1 MREPH
6 DRGAGDREGQKEMA
20 VYRAIYMS
28 FWTDPTV
35 EEDFLPEDKY
45 FMLYVLTNPNTN
57 MCGCYQISLKRISDD
72 MGYNREKVEKILARF
87 RDNYRGTVLYDKD
100 TRELFVKNW
109 HKYNWTDSPKL
120 DAVIREGILEVKS
133 NQFRKFLIDLYNN
146 RPTVL
151 DGRSRPIEY
160 EHYVEENPDIQDG
173 QQIQIE
179 IADHSGALVSGQ
191 PEPSDSVDF
200 NPPVELASETKKT
213 GGSKKEDSCPYEEIK
228 EMFNEI
234 CVSLPKLRQMGK
246 TRKVNVSARWS
257 EYGGNIEIFREVFV
271 NMEMSDF
278 LTGRS
283 SDWSASFDWAMRPS
297 NFIKILEGNYKNKS
311 HANPG
316 QSGGWKVIQDEASGG
331 QL

>member
-1 MREPH
+1 
-6 DRGAGDREGQKEMA
+6 MA

-87 RDNYRGTVLYDKD
+87 RDDYHGTVLYDKD

-120 DAVIREGILEVKS
+120 DAVIREGILEIKS
-133 NQFRKFLIDLYNN
+133 HRFRRSLVELYNN

-151 DGRSRPIEY
+151 DGRTRPIEL
-160 EHYVEENPDIQDG
+160 EDFVEESLEAEDG
-173 QQIQIE
+173 QQLQMDIVE
-179 IADHSGALVSGQ
+179 SASV
-191 PEPSDSVDF
+191 SDSGRLESSDSAEF
-200 NPPVELASETKKT
+200 NPPVELVPESPKTK
-213 GGSKKEDSCPYEEIK
+213 GGKKEDSCPYEEIK

-234 CVSLPKLRQMGK
+234 CISLPKLRQMGK
-246 TRKVNVSARWS
+246 TRKVNVAARWS
-257 EYGGNIEIFREVFV
+257 EYGENIEIFREVFV
-271 NMEMSDF
+271 NMERSDF

-283 SDWSASFDWAMRPS
+283 SEWSASFDWAMLPS
-297 NFIKILEGNYKNKS
+297 NFIKILEGNYQNKNHTNS
-311 HANPG
+311 G
-316 QSGGWKVIQDEASGG
+316 MSGGWKVIQDEASGG